1 MTISGINSSTSSY
14 TANAAAKAD
23 EQAAS
28 TPAKS
33 VPSEPQPSTVV
44 TLSDGSVSEVSTYSG
59 KLSSMPMIVA
69 TAPEIF
75 VQGDADNDNA
85 LSLEEFTEQL
95 KRVGVSSDAAAKL
108 FDEINTSKSSG
119 LSIDEFVKGVVATN
133 AKGDSVFQ
141 DLYSFYTSDESGK
154 YSPEAFDSFM
164 AQGATVARQYWAEH
178 PELQQRS

>member
-28 TPAKS
+28 TTAKS
-33 VPSEPQPSTVV
+33 VPSEPQRSTVV

-59 KLSSMPMIVA
+59 KLSSMPMSVA

-75 VQGDADNDNA
+75 VQGDADHDNV
-85 LSLEEFTEQL
+85 LSLEEFTKQL

-141 DLYSFYTSDESGK
+141 DLYSLYTSDQSGK
-154 YSPEAFDSFM
+154 YRPEAFDSFI